1 MNLTNL
7 VDELGLTG
15 GFSYNI
21 TTGESIP
28 SSGYMVSL
36 HGYEMVIPSDI
47 FHAKDIRDYV
57 SNNASQ
63 LYREDLF
70 MGGWIKDDKVY
81 LDVSVNIPDLETAV
95 YTGMV
100 NNQHSIYDVVNK
112 ISLMLPSPQRSG
124 TMSQN
129 RTYNARKA
137 KDFANNHIL

>member
-21 TTGESIP
+21 TTGESTP
-28 SSGYMVSL
+28 SNGYMVSL

-57 SNNASQ
+57 SNNAAQ

-81 LDVSVNIPDLETAV
+81 LDVSVNILDLETAV

-100 NNQHSIYDVVNK
+100 NNQQSIYDVVNK

-137 KDFANNHIL
+137 KDFANNYIL